1 MEMTMRLPANY
12 NVMSADEMT
21 YTCGGDATS
30 AASVLKTVFDVVA
43 TGVVI
48 LNWADLLIEAR
59 SWLTANKTGDIVEDA
74 QKGVEA
80 WVEYT
85 TSSIWNGVRSI
96 SATLISFMGNIPL
109 AGSGAVIPYGPVVTA
124 LALLTA

>member
-12 NVMSADEMT
+12 NVMSVDEMT
-21 YTCGGDATS
+21 YTCGGDTAAT
-30 AASVLKTVFDVVA
+30 VKTILNIAA
-43 TGVVI
+43 TGVVV
-48 LNWADLLIEAR
+48 LNWLDQLGGAR

-74 QKGVEA
+74 QKGAEA

-85 TSSIWNGVRSI
+85 TSSLWNGIRSVA
-96 SATLISFMGNIPL
+96 ATLISFMGNIPL

>member
-1 MEMTMRLPANY
+1 MENNLHLPAGY
-12 NVMSADEMT
+12 APLTEDEMT
-21 YTCGGDATS
+21 YTRGGDATS

-109 AGSGAVIPYGPVVTA
+109 ASSGAVIPYGPVVTA